1 MENNKL
7 SEAQSL
13 ELITSMIQ
21 DSRSRLA
28 RNSGTPFLI
37 WGYTT
42 VAVSLFN
49 ALALYLGWSHAWAWS
64 WFTIPVIGWLGM
76 MLLFKQ
82 EPSARNYIDRI
93 VSMIWVVIGLS
104 FAWLFVGAVV
114 FGCSISFLTVVVMG
128 IGTVLTGCVIKHRTT
143 TICGWAAMCASLIFP
158 IVYFIM
164 AKSGSASAI
173 SEVWIW
179 GELIVFALIFLLMMV
194 IPGHI
199 LNHKYNK

>member
-143 TICGWAAMCASLIFP
+143 VICGWAAMCASLIFP

-179 GELIVFALIFLLMMV
+179 GELIVFALIFLVMMV

>member
-13 ELITSMIQ
+13 ELIASMIQ

-64 WFTIPVIGWLGM
+64 WFSIPIIGWLGM

-158 IVYFIM
+158 VVYFII

-173 SEVWIW
+173 SAAWIW
-179 GELIVFALIFLLMMV
+179 GELIVFALIFLVMMV

>member
-143 TICGWAAMCASLIFP
+143 VICGWAAMCASLIFP

-173 SEVWIW
+173 SEIWIW

>member
-104 FAWLFVGAVV
+104 FAWLFVGAIV

-143 TICGWAAMCASLIFP
+143 TICGWAAMCVSLIFP

>member
-7 SEAQSL
+7 SEVQSL

-42 VAVSLFN
+42 VAVSLLN

-64 WFTIPVIGWLGM
+64 WFSIPAIGWLGM

-104 FAWLFVGAVV
+104 FAWLFVGAIV

-179 GELIVFALIFLLMMV
+179 GELIVFALIFLVMMV

>member
-7 SEAQSL
+7 SAAQSL

-64 WFTIPVIGWLGM
+64 WFSIPVIGWLGM
-76 MLLFKQ
+76 LLLFKQ

-143 TICGWAAMCASLIFP
+143 AVCGWAAMCASLIFP